1 MSGQNMRTYN
11 NISRREFVKKS
22 LLTVSAFTLLPSI
35 IGTSCSTKKVITGT
49 IINDNAKAG
58 HIIRDGFKGKPS
70 KTIELPLVIIGA
82 GVSGLSAA
90 YYLEKNNVN
99 DFILFDLA
107 PKYGGNAISD
117 INAISSYPWAAHYL
131 PIVNNSNTELIDFL
145 HQHQIITGFDSNQ
158 LPIYNEYYLCFDP
171 EERLFINGHWQE
183 GLIPNFGVSDEE
195 KKEISRFFTLVNEY
209 RHKIGSDGKPVF
221 EIPVANSSKDEEY
234 RTLDKISFA
243 DFLENHN
250 YSSPHLLWYLN
261 YCCKDDYGSTLEDT
275 SAYAGLH
282 YFCARRAKAANAES
296 SAVLTWPEGNSFLVN
311 KLALSCKNKIR
322 TNHLI
327 TSVTTINDKVEIVTY
342 NTLTEEC
349 IKYISNQA
357 ILSTPQYINNYLLSE
372 SLTQRRASSLSL
384 EYTPWMVA
392 NITVSELP
400 EYKGEPLSWDNVI
413 YQSKSLGYVNACHQH
428 LTKNSQGSVLTY
440 YLPLV
445 DLPVKE
451 ARKYAREKTHEDW
464 VNEIILDF
472 KMAHQDIEKYITNI
486 DIKIWGHGM
495 IKPVPDFIFNSDKDI
510 YSKPIDNK
518 LFFAHT
524 DLSGVSIFEEGF
536 SQGINAAKQI
546 IALHD
551 KVTTA

>member
-1 MSGQNMRTYN
+1 MSGQNMHTYN

-22 LLTVSAFTLLPSI
+22 LLTISAFTILPPI
-35 IGTSCSTKKVITGT
+35 ITSCSAKKVITGS

-58 HIIRDGFKGKPS
+58 HLIRDGFKGKPS
-70 KTIELPLVIIGA
+70 KTIEVPIVIIGA

-90 YYLEKNNVN
+90 YYLEKNNIS
-99 DFILFDLA
+99 DFLLFDLA
-107 PKYGGNAISD
+107 PKHGGNAISD
-117 INAISSYPWAAHYL
+117 TNAISSYPWAAHYL

-145 HQHQIITGFDSNQ
+145 HEHQVIVGFDNQ
-158 LPIYNEYYLCFDP
+158 GLPIYNEYHLCFDP
-171 EERLFINGHWQE
+171 EERLFINGHWQD
-183 GLIPNFGVSDEE
+183 GLIPNFGVSENE
-195 KKEISRFFTLVNEY
+195 KKEITAFFNLINEY
-209 RHKIGSDGKPVF
+209 RHKIGSDQKPVF
-221 EIPVANSSKDEEY
+221 EIPVAHSSTDEEY
-234 RTLDKISFA
+234 RALDKISFA
-243 DFLENHN
+243 AFLKNKR

-311 KLALSCKNKIR
+311 KLALSCKNKIK

-327 TSVTTINDKVEIVTY
+327 TSVTTVNDKVEVVTY

-357 ILSTPQYINNYLLSE
+357 ILSTPQYINNYLLPE
-372 SLTQRRASSLSL
+372 SLTKSRTSNLSL

-428 LTKNSQGSVLTY
+428 LAKNSQGSVLTY

-445 DLPVKE
+445 DFPVKE
-451 ARKYAREKTHEDW
+451 ARKHAREKTHDDW
-464 VNEIILDF
+464 VKEIVLDL
-472 KMAHQDIEKYITNI
+472 KMAHQDIEKHITNI

-495 IKPVPDFIFNSDKDI
+495 IKPVPNFIFNTDKDI

-536 SQGINAAKQI
+536 AQGINAAKQI

>member
-1 MSGQNMRTYN
+1 MSGQNMRTYS

-22 LLTVSAFTLLPSI
+22 LLTVSAFTILPSVI
-35 IGTSCSTKKVITGT
+35 STSCSSKKTITGT

-58 HIIRDGFKGKPS
+58 HLIRDGFKGKPN
-70 KTIELPLVIIGA
+70 KTIEVPVIIVGG

-90 YYLEKNNVN
+90 YYLEKNKVN

-107 PKYGGNAISD
+107 PKHGGNAISD
-117 INAISSYPWAAHYL
+117 TNAISSYPWAAHYL

-158 LPIYNEYYLCFDP
+158 LPIYNEYHLCFDP
-171 EERLFINGHWQE
+171 EERLFINGHWQD

-221 EIPVANSSKDEEY
+221 EIPVSQASIDEEF
-234 RTLDKISFA
+234 RSLDKLSFA
-243 DFLENHN
+243 EFLKNN
-250 YSSPHLLWYLN
+250 KYVSPHLLWYLN

-282 YFCARRAKAANAES
+282 YFCARRAKASNAES
-296 SAVLTWPEGNSFLVN
+296 SAVLTWPEGNSFLVD
-311 KLALSCKNKIR
+311 KLFQPLKNKIKV
-322 TNHLI
+322 NHLI
-327 TSVTTINDKVEIVTY
+327 TSVNIISGKVEIITY

-349 IKYISNQA
+349 IKYISNQV
-357 ILSTPQYINNYLLSE
+357 ILSTPQYINQYLLEE
-372 SLTQRRASSLSL
+372 SLIQNRATKLSF

-392 NITVSELP
+392 NITVSELA
-400 EYKGEPLSWDNVI
+400 EYKGEPLSWDNVL
-413 YQSKSLGYVNACHQH
+413 YQSKSLGYVNACQQH
-428 LTKNSQGSVLTY
+428 LNKEENTKVLTY

-451 ARKYAREKTHEDW
+451 ARKKAREKTHQDW
-464 VNEIILDF
+464 VNEIVLDL
-472 KMAHQDIEKYITNI
+472 KMAHQDIEKHITNI
-486 DIKIWGHGM
+486 DVKIWGHGM
-495 IKPVPDFIFNSDKDI
+495 IKPKPNFIFNTDKNI
-510 YSKPIDNK
+510 YSASIDDK

-536 SQGINAAKQI
+536 YQGINAAKQI
-546 IALHD
+546 IALYD

>member
-11 NISRREFVKKS
+11 NISRRDFVKKS
-22 LLTVSAFTLLPSI
+22 LLTVSAFTILPSVI
-35 IGTSCSTKKVITGT
+35 STSCSSKKIITGS

-70 KTIELPLVIIGA
+70 KTIEMPILIVGA
-82 GVSGLSAA
+82 GISGLSAA
-90 YYLEKNNVN
+90 YYLEKNNIK
-99 DFILFDLA
+99 DYLLFDLA
-107 PKYGGNAISD
+107 PRHGGNSISD
-117 INAISSYPWAAHYL
+117 KNSISSYPWAAHYL
-131 PIVNNSNTELIDFL
+131 PIVNNSNTELINFL

-171 EERLFINGHWQE
+171 EERLFINGHWQD
-183 GLIPNFGVSDEE
+183 GLIPNFGVPENE
-195 KKEISRFFTLVNEY
+195 KKEIARFFNLINEY
-209 RHKIGSDGKPVF
+209 RFKIGSDQKPVF
-221 EIPVANSSKDEEY
+221 EIPVSMASTDQEF
-234 RTLDKISFA
+234 RTLDKISFSE
-243 DFLENHN
+243 FLKNN
-250 YSSPHLLWYLN
+250 RYSSPHLLWYLN

-311 KLALSCKNKIR
+311 KLVEPCKNRVK

-327 TSVTTINDKVEIVTY
+327 TSVNVVNDKVEIITY
-342 NTLTEEC
+342 NTITEEC

-357 ILSTPQYINNYLLSE
+357 ILSTPQYINQYLLHESISQNRQSE
-372 SLTQRRASSLSL
+372 LSF

-392 NITVSELP
+392 NITVSDLP
-400 EYKGEPLSWDNVI
+400 EYKGEPLSWDNVL
-413 YQSKSLGYVNACHQH
+413 YQSKSLGYVNACQQH
-428 LTKNSQGSVLTY
+428 LNKEENSKVLSY

-451 ARKYAREKTHEDW
+451 ARRLAREKTHEDW
-464 VNEIILDF
+464 VKEIILDL
-472 KMAHQDIEKYITNI
+472 KMAHHDIEKYITNI

-495 IKPVPDFIFNSDKDI
+495 IKPKPDFIFNSNKDI
-510 YSKPIDNK
+510 FRLPIDNK

-536 SQGINAAKQI
+536 SQGINAAKQVI
-546 IALHD
+546 EQYD

>member
-1 MSGQNMRTYN
+1 MSGQNTHTYN

-22 LLTVSAFTLLPSI
+22 LLTVSAFTILPSI
-35 IGTSCSTKKVITGT
+35 ISTSCSPKKTITGS

-58 HIIRDGFKGKPS
+58 HLIRDGFKGKPN
-70 KTIELPLVIIGA
+70 KTIEIPLIIVGA

-90 YYLEKNNVN
+90 YHLEKNNFK
-99 DFILFDLA
+99 DYILFDLA
-107 PKYGGNAISD
+107 PKHGGNAISD
-117 INAISSYPWAAHYL
+117 TNSISSYPWAAHYL

-145 HQHQIITGFDSNQ
+145 YQHQIITGFDNEG
-158 LPIYNEYYLCFDP
+158 LPIYNEYHLCFDP
-171 EERLFINGHWQE
+171 EERLFINGHWQD
-183 GLIPNFGVSDEE
+183 GLIPNFGVSEQE

-209 RHKIGSDGKPVF
+209 RYKIGSDQKPVF
-221 EIPVANSSKDEEY
+221 EIPVAQSSTDEEF
-234 RTLDKISFA
+234 RALDKLSFA
-243 DFLENHN
+243 AFLKNNH
-250 YSSPHLLWYLN
+250 YTSPHLLWYLN

-282 YFCARRAKAANAES
+282 YFCARRAKASNAES

-311 KLALSCKNKIR
+311 KLFEPCKKKIK

-327 TSVTTINDKVEIVTY
+327 TSVNIVNDKVEVITY

-357 ILSTPQYINNYLLSE
+357 ILSTPQYINQYLLAE
-372 SLTQRRASSLSL
+372 SLASKRTSKLSF

-400 EYKGEPLSWDNVI
+400 EYKGEPLSWDNVL
-413 YQSKSLGYVNACHQH
+413 YKSKSLGYVNACQQH
-428 LTKNSQGSVLTY
+428 LNKDGNSKVLTY

-445 DLPVKE
+445 DLPTKE
-451 ARKYAREKTHEDW
+451 ARRNAREKTHEDW
-464 VNEIILDF
+464 VKDIILDL

-486 DIKIWGHGM
+486 DVKIWGHGM
-495 IKPVPDFIFNSDKDI
+495 IKPKPNFIFNSEKDI
-510 YSKPIDNK
+510 FSSSINNK

-524 DLSGVSIFEEGF
+524 DLSGISIFEEGF
-536 SQGINAAKQI
+536 YQGINAAKKI